1 MAGRPKKTSSSQGLV
16 PWEEV
21 ASKMNLPVKKVR
33 AIYDTAMAK
42 LHDELLAREDTFEAL
57 ARIYHSRNDDEYR

>member
-1 MAGRPKKTSSSQGLV
+1 
-16 PWEEV
+16 
-21 ASKMNLPVKKVR
+21 MNLPVKKVR